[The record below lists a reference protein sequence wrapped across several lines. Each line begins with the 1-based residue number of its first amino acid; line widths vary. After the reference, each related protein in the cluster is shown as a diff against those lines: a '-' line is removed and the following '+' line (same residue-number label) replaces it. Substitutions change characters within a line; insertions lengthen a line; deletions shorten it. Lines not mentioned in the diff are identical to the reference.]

1 LQISVALKCV
11 VLVLGAT
18 LLFACSP
25 GERRS
30 VADAAE
36 APKEA
41 THGMTISSPAFAD
54 EQSIPAKY
62 TCDGSDTIPPLA
74 FASVPP
80 AAKSLALVVDDPDAP
95 GGTFDHWIVWNIP
108 PSTSSVAEGQAPP
121 GTTGRSSFGKNAYGG
136 PCPPR
141 GEHRY
146 FFKLYALASTMN
158 LPPSSGKADLEK
170 AMKGHVIAQAQMMG
184 RYKR

>member
-1 LQISVALKCV
+1 MEAALRRV
-11 VLVLGAT
+11 VLVLGTA
-18 LLFACSP
+18 LLLTCSR
-25 GERRS
+25 GEGRS
-30 VADAAE
+30 VAEASE

-54 EQSIPAKY
+54 GKSIPAKY

-74 FASVPP
+74 FAGVPQ

-108 PSTSSVAEGQAPP
+108 PSTSSVAEGKAPQ
-121 GTTGRSSFGKNAYGG
+121 GMTGRNGFGKDGYGG
-136 PCPPR
+136 PCPPG

-146 FFKLYALASTMN
+146 FFKLYALDSTMN
-158 LPPSSGKADLEK
+158 LSPSSVKADLEK

-184 RYKR
+184 RYRR

>member
-1 LQISVALKCV
+1 
-11 VLVLGAT
+11 
-18 LLFACSP
+18 
-25 GERRS
+25 
-30 VADAAE
+30 
-36 APKEA
+36 
-41 THGMTISSPAFAD
+41 MTISSPAFAD
-54 EQSIPAKY
+54 GHSIPAKY

-74 FASVPP
+74 FATVPP

-108 PSTSSVAEGQAPP
+108 PSTSIVAEGQSPQ
-121 GTTGRSSFGKNAYGG
+121 GMTGRNGFGKGGYGG

-146 FFKLYALASTMN
+146 FFKLYALDGTMN
-158 LPPSSGKADLEK
+158 LTTSSGKADLEK